1 MNITRQDI
9 DALNAVLKIDIAKE
23 DYSAKVEKLLTDYRK
38 TANIPGFRKG
48 QIPMGMV
55 KKQYGKA
62 ILAEEVNKILQAELN
77 KYLTESKLD
86 ILGNPLPRM
95 QDNIDWDNTEDYSF
109 EFELG
114 LSPKFDVDLKS
125 KKAITQYNI
134 VADDKMLDDQI
145 VNIQKQYGKLSPQD
159 AIVKDSEITGTF
171 TNEAEGV
178 ENKFNFTLDLIK
190 GKTNEKKFV
199 GAKIGDQINLKTKG
213 LFKDDANLVNALKIE
228 QEKAN
233 GLDIDVVIEI
243 NEVNSRALAEL
254 DQELFDKLFGKD
266 AVKSVSE
273 VKNKIKEDAEKQFAQ
288 QSDQK
293 FLNDVT
299 EYLVDNTKFDL
310 PTEFLT
316 KWMQTAGENKLTLDE
331 AKAEFAKSEKS
342 LRYQLIEGKLMQD
355 NDLKVDFE
363 DVKENA
369 KNMIKVQMAQFG
381 QTNPAEKELEDIA
394 ARVLSNQDEVRKIS
408 EQVVSQKL
416 LALYKEKANVKT
428 KELSYEAFVTEV
440 YGAQK

>member
-1 MNITRQDI
+1 MNITRENI
-9 DALNAVLKIDIAKE
+9 DALNAVVKVDIAKE
-23 DYSAKVEKLLTDYRK
+23 DYSEKVEKILTDYRK

-48 QIPMGMV
+48 HVPMGMV

-62 ILAEEVNKILQAELN
+62 VIAEEVNKVLQENLN
-77 KYLTESKLD
+77 KYLAEEKLD

-95 QDNIDWDNTEDYSF
+95 QDDINWDSDNFSF

-114 LSPKFDVDLKS
+114 LSPKFDVELKS

-134 VADDKMLDDQI
+134 VADDKMLDDQ
-145 VNIQKQYGKLSPQD
+145 VANIQKQYGKLIPQA
-159 AIVKDSEITGTF
+159 AITKDSEITGTF
-171 TNEAEGV
+171 TNEAEGI
-178 ENKFNFTLDLIK
+178 ENQFNFSLDLIK
-190 GKTNEKKFV
+190 GKTNEKKFI
-199 GAKIGDQINLKTKG
+199 GAKPGDQINLKTKG
-213 LFKDDANLVNALKIE
+213 LFNDDHNLVGALKVE
-228 QEKAN
+228 HDKAH
-233 GLDIDVVIEI
+233 GLDIEVVFEV
-243 NEVNSRALAEL
+243 NEVNSRELAEL

-273 VKNKIKEDAEKQFAQ
+273 VKEKIKEDAEKQFKQ

-310 PTEFLT
+310 PSEFLT
-316 KWMQTAGENKLTLDE
+316 KWMQTAGEKQLTLEE
-331 AKAEFAKSEKS
+331 AKEEYNKSEKS

-355 NDLKVDFE
+355 NELKVDFE

-369 KNMIKVQMAQFG
+369 KNMIKMQMAQFG
-381 QTNPAEKELEDIA
+381 QTNPDEKELEDIA

-416 LALYKEKANVKT
+416 LTLYKEKANVKT
-428 KELSYEAFVTEV
+428 KELSYEDFVTEV
-440 YGAQK
+440 YGEKK